1 MQGLENLP
9 PQEEVVIPIYTLS
22 MKAPTVGQLSR
33 ILFSILV
40 AFVGLNFVIQGFT
53 AKYLFNE
60 AEWPTV
66 VEDLPK
72 YEARFWDRVI
82 VVAFGLGVIIF
93 GVWLFPRS

>member
-9 PQEEVVIPIYTLS
+9 PQEEVVIPIRTVFMNLS
-22 MKAPTVGQLSR
+22 SGAQLAR
-33 ILFSILV
+33 ILFSILIV
-40 AFVGLNFVIQGFT
+40 FVGLSFLIRGFA

-72 YEARFWDRVI
+72 YEARFGDRVV

>member
-9 PQEEVVIPIYTLS
+9 PQEEVLILIYAIF
-22 MKAPTVGQLSR
+22 MNAPTGAQLLR
-33 ILFSILV
+33 ILFSIV
-40 AFVGLNFVIQGFT
+40 IAFVGLNFVIQGIT

-60 AEWPTV
+60 AEWPTRA
-66 VEDLPK
+66 EDLPK

>member
-1 MQGLENLP
+1 M
-9 PQEEVVIPIYTLS
+9 IPIYTVS
-22 MKAPTVGQLSR
+22 MKASTVGQLSR
-33 ILFSILV
+33 ILFSILIV
-40 AFVGLNFVIQGFT
+40 FVGLNFVIQGFT

-72 YEARFWDRVI
+72 YEARFWDRVV

>member
-1 MQGLENLP
+1 M
-9 PQEEVVIPIYTLS
+9 IPIYTVS
-22 MKAPTVGQLSR
+22 IKAPTGEQLSR
-33 ILFSILV
+33 ILFSILI

>member
-1 MQGLENLP
+1 M
-9 PQEEVVIPIYTLS
+9 IPIYTVS
-22 MKAPTVGQLSR
+22 MKASTVGQLSR
-33 ILFSILV
+33 ILFSILIV
-40 AFVGLNFVIQGFT
+40 FVGLNFVIQGFT

-72 YEARFWDRVI
+72 YEARFWDRVV
-82 VVAFGLGVIIF
+82 VVAFGLCVIIF

>member
-1 MQGLENLP
+1 M
-9 PQEEVVIPIYTLS
+9 IPIYTVS
-22 MKAPTVGQLSR
+22 IKAPTGEQLSR
-33 ILFSILV
+33 ILFSILIV
-40 AFVGLNFVIQGFT
+40 FVGLNFVIQGFT

-60 AEWPTV
+60 AEWPTM

>member
-9 PQEEVVIPIYTLS
+9 PQEEVMILIYTIF
-22 MKAPTVGQLSR
+22 MNAPTGWQLSR
-33 ILFSILV
+33 ILFSILI
-40 AFVGLNFVIQGFT
+40 AFVCLNFVIRGFT

-60 AEWPTV
+60 AEWPTM

-72 YEARFWDRVI
+72 CESRFWDRVV
-82 VVAFGLGVIIF
+82 VVAFGLGVIIL

>member
-9 PQEEVVIPIYTLS
+9 PQEEVVIPIYTVS
-22 MKAPTVGQLSR
+22 MKASTGVQLSR
-33 ILFSILV
+33 ILFSILIGF
-40 AFVGLNFVIQGFT
+40 AGLNFVIRGFT

-72 YEARFWDRVI
+72 YEARFGDRV
-82 VVAFGLGVIIF
+82 VAVAFGLGLIIF

>member
-1 MQGLENLP
+1 MQGLEKLP
-9 PQEEVVIPIYTLS
+9 PQEEVLTPMYRNV
-22 MKAPTVGQLSR
+22 MNASR
-33 ILFSILV
+33 ILFSIFIV
-40 AFVGLNFVIQGFT
+40 FVGLSFLIRGFT
-53 AKYLFNE
+53 ARYLFNE

-72 YEARFWDRVI
+72 YEARFWDRVV

>member
-1 MQGLENLP
+1 M
-9 PQEEVVIPIYTLS
+9 IPIYTVS
-22 MKAPTVGQLSR
+22 MKASTIGQLSR
-33 ILFSILV
+33 ILFSILIV
-40 AFVGLNFVIQGFT
+40 FVGLNFVIQGFT

-72 YEARFWDRVI
+72 YEARFWDRVV

>member
-9 PQEEVVIPIYTLS
+9 PQEEVVMPIYTVP
-22 MKAPTVGQLSR
+22 MKAPTGEQLLR
-33 ILFSILV
+33 ILFSILIV
-40 AFVGLNFVIQGFT
+40 FVGLNVVIRGFT

-72 YEARFWDRVI
+72 YEARFWDRVV
-82 VVAFGLGVIIF
+82 VVAVGLGVIIF
-93 GVWLFPRS
+93 GFWLFPRS

>member
-1 MQGLENLP
+1 MT
-9 PQEEVVIPIYTLS
+9 PIYTVS
-22 MKAPTVGQLSR
+22 MKAPTGEQLSR
-33 ILFSILV
+33 ILFSILIL
-40 AFVGLNFVIQGFT
+40 FVGLNFVIQGFT

>member
-1 MQGLENLP
+1 M
-9 PQEEVVIPIYTLS
+9 IPIYTVS
-22 MKAPTVGQLSR
+22 IKAPTGEQLSR
-33 ILFSILV
+33 ILFSILI

-72 YEARFWDRVI
+72 CEARFWDRVI

>member
-1 MQGLENLP
+1 MIL
-9 PQEEVVIPIYTLS
+9 IYTIFVNV
-22 MKAPTVGQLSR
+22 PTGEQLLR
-33 ILFSILV
+33 ILFSILIV
-40 AFVGLNFVIQGFT
+40 FVGLNFLIRGFT

-72 YEARFWDRVI
+72 YEARFWDRVV
-82 VVAFGLGVIIF
+82 VVAVGLGVIIF

>member
-1 MQGLENLP
+1 MQALNNLP
-9 PQEEVVIPIYTLS
+9 PQEEVVIPIYTGS
-22 MKAPTVGQLSR
+22 MRTATGEQVTR
-33 ILFSILV
+33 ILFSILI
-40 AFVGLNFVIQGFT
+40 AFVGLNFVIRGFT

-60 AEWPTV
+60 AEWPTM

-72 YEARFWDRVI
+72 YEARFWDRVV